1 MYNHRKV
8 VRKDELI
15 IDRLK
20 TIKKR
25 TIEVRAN
32 SQKILQQMNSTIER
46 KNTKT

>member
-32 SQKILQQMNSTIER
+32 CQKILQQINSTIER